1 MNKMTAYNPQKLR
14 NAIMRRIWYTY
25 LVSLLVRSSTVWGM
39 AFGAS
44 VIGFWKLV
52 SITSIVQ
59 NFLNVPVGQAPKY
72 VLESMMQA
80 EFLALF
86 AFGII
91 VFTLLSVGV
100 KVTLPV
106 LTRTHKLSS
115 V

>member
-1 MNKMTAYNPQKLR
+1 MNKTATYNTHKLQK
-14 NAIMRRIWYTY
+14 AIMRRIWYTY
-25 LVSLLVRSSTVWGM
+25 ALSLVLRQSMVWGL

-59 NFLNVPVGQAPKY
+59 NFLNVPIGQAPTY
-72 VLESMMQA
+72 VLQSMMQA
-80 EFLALF
+80 EFFALI

-91 VFTLLSVGV
+91 VFTVLSVGF
-100 KVTLPV
+100 KITLPV
-106 LTRTHKLSS
+106 LNRSHKFIS